1 MACRSLFGA
10 ALSEDLFFSYVPIRV
25 RCDHAPFVSFTSD
38 VWQVPHSF
46 CSRGL
51 RDAVG
56 AGGHRLL
63 LPPFPPTP
71 PCKVPGWGQAALL
84 GVGKEKLGMAGIG
97 LLCCRGWVCLTRE
110 GSRHCW

>member
-71 PCKVPGWGQAALL
+71 PCKVPGWGRQLCWGWERRSWGWQGSVSSA
-84 GVGKEKLGMAGIG
+84 VG
-97 LLCCRGWVCLTRE
+97 T
-110 GSRHCW
+110 GSV